1 MSALALIV
9 TRLSGALGAELSGL
23 DLSQPLRP
31 HDLAALRSA
40 WLEHG
45 VVFLRDQQV
54 TYLAGDQ
61 PARDQVLHC
70 ARH

>member
-40 WLEHG
+40 QW
-45 VVFLRDQQV
+45 V
-54 TYLAGDQ
+54 
-61 PARDQVLHC
+61 
-70 ARH
+70 

>member
-31 HDLAALRSA
+31 DDLATLRSA
-40 WLEHG
+40 ASNFSR
-45 VVFLRDQQV
+45 VVPTPLSA
-54 TYLAGDQ
+54 TTT
-61 PARDQVLHC
+61 
-70 ARH
+70 